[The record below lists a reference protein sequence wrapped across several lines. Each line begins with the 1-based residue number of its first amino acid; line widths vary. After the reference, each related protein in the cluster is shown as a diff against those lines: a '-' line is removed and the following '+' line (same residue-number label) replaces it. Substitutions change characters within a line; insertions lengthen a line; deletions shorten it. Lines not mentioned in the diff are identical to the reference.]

1 MTKNLHLQDHF
12 FQNLQIIVESLSER
26 DGCTDFT
33 QIVGSGPSLTSCEH
47 ILLRYVPF
55 WSKSTKS

>member
-1 MTKNLHLQDHF
+1 MTDFAYLQDHF
-12 FQNLQIIVESLSER
+12 FKDLQIVVESLSER

-33 QIVGSGPSLTSCEH
+33 QIVGLGPSFSSCEH
-47 ILLRYVPF
+47 ILVRYVPF